1 MVLTLITD
9 EISADYWRQGENRK
23 LGEKVVVA
31 ISKVID
37 VKRNK
42 SLLTKSL
49 AELTTMD
56 NYCSVDIYDYKSSR
70 QRILP
75 QAHFVKFSN

>member
-1 MVLTLITD
+1 MVLTLTQMKYQLI
-9 EISADYWRQGENRK
+9 IGGRAKIG
-23 LGEKVVVA
+23 KVVVA

-49 AELTTMD
+49 ADELQWTTT
-56 NYCSVDIYDYKSSR
+56 V
-70 QRILP
+70 P
-75 QAHFVKFSN
+75 